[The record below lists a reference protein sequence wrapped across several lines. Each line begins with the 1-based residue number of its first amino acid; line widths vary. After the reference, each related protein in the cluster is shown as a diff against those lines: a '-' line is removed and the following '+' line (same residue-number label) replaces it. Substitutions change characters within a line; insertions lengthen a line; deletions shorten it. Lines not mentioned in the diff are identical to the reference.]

1 MTFLNTYLKLTFC
14 FYYQN
19 YVLLKRLLMTQR
31 GTGLFVRL
39 LGKVL
44 IFSLRLLAL
53 FSLGEIAV
61 GSSSLNKSSLSLFS
75 Q

>member
-1 MTFLNTYLKLTFC
+1 
-14 FYYQN
+14 
-19 YVLLKRLLMTQR
+19 MTQR